1 MGKTPRQ
8 IGPGFLKTSFM
19 KYIIISLSHGTG
31 KEPCFW
37 KAEAAGY
44 TNSPFAAGIYTEE
57 EVKAR
62 PNYYNNGCS
71 CVAIPLT
78 EQAME
83 AIGFKCSFNE
93 KAIEQFFQVA

>member
-1 MGKTPRQ
+1 
-8 IGPGFLKTSFM
+8 M

-37 KAEAAGY
+37 RANAAGY

-62 PNYYNNGCS
+62 PDYYNNGYS
-71 CVAIPLT
+71 GVAVPLT
-78 EQAME
+78 DGAMD
-83 AIGFKCSFNE
+83 AISFKCSFNE
-93 KAIEQFFQVA
+93 KAIEQFFQKSK